1 MSTKLYTAPLEGVT
15 GFAWRKAHSEIFG
28 CADKYFSPFLS
39 PTEHHSFTTRE
50 LRDITQD
57 EKNLVPQILASKAD
71 HFVWATEYVMELG
84 YSEVNLNLGCPSGTV
99 VSKGKGSGML
109 RDTEALDRF
118 LDEIFERLSGRL
130 CEEPSG
136 NLGGEP
142 GGNLGGEP
150 SGNPG
155 GEPGGNLGEEPGGKP
170 DGLRISV
177 KTRTGLNDS
186 SNWPAILDVF
196 NKYPISELIIH
207 PRAKTEMYKGKA
219 NRELFLDT
227 MKKTEL
233 PLVYNGDVAT
243 PDDEALS
250 FGCPVMV
257 GRGLIRRPALFRE
270 IRGGKSATRSELANF
285 HDLVL
290 EYYQIYISGDSQ
302 ILHKMKEFWHYFED
316 NFDAPDSLLKKIYKS
331 KSLSEYKMAVNS
343 VFK

>member
-15 GFAWRKAHSEIFG
+15 GFAWRKAHSEVFG

-50 LRDITQD
+50 LRDITQG
-57 EKNLVPQILASKAD
+57 EQNLVPQILASKAD
-71 HFVWATEYVMELG
+71 HFVWATEYVMGLG

-118 LDEIFERLSGRL
+118 LDEIFERLSGKL

-136 NLGGEP
+136 SLSDGPSEGLGGAH
-142 GGNLGGEP
+142 
-150 SGNPG
+150 
-155 GEPGGNLGEEPGGKP
+155 
-170 DGLRISV
+170 DGLKISV

-243 PDDEALS
+243 PDDEALN

-270 IRGGKSATRSELANF
+270 IRGGKSASRSELASF

-331 KSLSEYKMAVNS
+331 KSLSEYKMAVS
-343 VFK
+343 SIFR

>member
-15 GFAWRKAHSEIFG
+15 GFAWRKAHSEVFG

-50 LRDITQD
+50 IRDITQG
-57 EKNLVPQILASKAD
+57 EQNLVPQILASKAD
-71 HFVWATEYVMELG
+71 HFVWATEYVMGLG

-118 LDEIFERLSGRL
+118 LDEIFERLSG
-130 CEEPSG
+130 
-136 NLGGEP
+136 
-142 GGNLGGEP
+142 
-150 SGNPG
+150 
-155 GEPGGNLGEEPGGKP
+155 KP
-170 DGLRISV
+170 NILKISV

-233 PLVYNGDVAT
+233 PLVYNGDVAK
-243 PDDEALS
+243 PDDEALN
-250 FGCPVMV
+250 FGCPIMV

-270 IRGGKSATRSELANF
+270 IRGGKSASRSELASF

-343 VFK
+343 VLK

>member
-50 LRDITQD
+50 LRDITQG

-118 LDEIFERLSGRL
+118 LDEIFERLGGRL
-130 CEEPSG
+130 C
-136 NLGGEP
+136 
-142 GGNLGGEP
+142 
-150 SGNPG
+150 
-155 GEPGGNLGEEPGGKP
+155 GEPGGNLGEEPGGNLGEAH
-170 DGLRISV
+170 DGLKISV

-270 IRGGKSATRSELANF
+270 IRGGKSASRSELASF

-331 KSLSEYKMAVNS
+331 KSLSEYKMAVSS

>member
-50 LRDITQD
+50 LRDITQG

-71 HFVWATEYVMELG
+71 HFVWATEYVMDLG

-130 CEEPSG
+130 CEEPSES
-136 NLGGEP
+136 LGGE
-142 GGNLGGEP
+142 L
-150 SGNPG
+150 S
-155 GEPGGNLGEEPGGKP
+155 GEPGGNLGEEPSGNLGEEP
-170 DGLRISV
+170 GEAHDGLKISV

-219 NRELFLDT
+219 DRELFLDT

-270 IRGGKSATRSELANF
+270 IRGGKSASRSELANF

-331 KSLSEYKMAVNS
+331 KSLSEYKMAVSS

>member
-15 GFAWRKAHSEIFG
+15 GFAWRKAHSEVFG

-50 LRDITQD
+50 LRDITQG

-71 HFVWATEYVMELG
+71 HFVWATEYVMDLG

-142 GGNLGGEP
+142 GGNLGGEL
-150 SGNPG
+150 
-155 GEPGGNLGEEPGGKP
+155 GGNLGEEPGGKP

-219 NRELFLDT
+219 DRELFLDT

-270 IRGGKSATRSELANF
+270 IRGGKSASRSELANF